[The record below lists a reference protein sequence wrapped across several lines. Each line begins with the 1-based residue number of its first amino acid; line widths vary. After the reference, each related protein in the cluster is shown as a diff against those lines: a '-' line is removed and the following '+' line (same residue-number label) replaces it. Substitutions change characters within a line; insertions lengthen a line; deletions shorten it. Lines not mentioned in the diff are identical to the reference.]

1 MTYTFLDHTAD
12 ILFQAEGKTIEEL
25 FAQCALAVEDTQV
38 NIKKV
43 KAKQAIEITGE
54 SDSLEKLLFNFLD
67 DLLFYKDAE
76 LLLFSTFDIKITEEK
91 GKYVLYCQA
100 SGEKLDLQKHEP
112 KVDVKAITMH
122 MFEIKK
128 TKKGWWAQVLIDI

>member
-12 ILFQAEGKTIEEL
+12 ILFQAEGKTVEEL

-43 KAKQAIEITGE
+43 KPKQTVEITGE

-67 DLLFYKDAE
+67 DMLFYKDAE
-76 LLLFSTFDIKITEEK
+76 QLLFSKFELKITEK
-91 GKYVLYCQA
+91 KSKYLLQCTA
-100 SGEKLDLQKHEP
+100 FGEKLDLKKHEP

-128 TKKGWWAQVLIDI
+128 TKNGWWAQVLVDI